1 MKNSFEFTL
10 KGKDWWGPFL
20 GFWALYLLF
29 YIPTVVTSQWASR
42 TGSQAGGL
50 SAVFS
55 LVFLVAFLFIYP
67 IFTIVFLRIL
77 VPRLSIGGKSFAFRG
92 SMGRFLGM
100 SIGGMLLS
108 IITLTV
114 YMPWYVRR
122 VAACLVSETTFDGTA
137 PEFLGKGGRLFVYM
151 LLALWLPLV
160 AVIVLFAVTF
170 GASALGG
177 SSGGSTTAGL
187 SAAGTLMVLLVYIV
201 IIPFVYLMYKWF
213 VNIRW
218 NDVTVAWKTSFW
230 PSCGYILGQMLL
242 TLVTLGIYGPAALL
256 KVYGFFVERTVLSRG
271 EQEIGRLGFEGGIG
285 KGFGLIWGQSL
296 LSIITLGI
304 YLPWAYAKIGAWIA
318 SATYCE
324 TSEAGALVA

>member
-1 MKNSFEFTL
+1 MKSSFEFTL

-29 YIPTVVTSQWASR
+29 YIPTVVTSQWESR

-67 IFTIVFLRIL
+67 LFTIVFLRIL

-92 SMGRFLGM
+92 SIGKFLGM
-100 SIGGMLLS
+100 NIGGMLLS

-114 YMPWYVRR
+114 YMPWYIRKVT
-122 VAACLVSETTFDGTA
+122 AYLVSETTFDGTA
-137 PEFLGKGGRLFVYM
+137 PEFLGKGGRLFVFM
-151 LLALWLPLV
+151 LLALWIPLA
-160 AVIVLFAVTF
+160 AVIGIFATVVGVSAF
-170 GASALGG
+170 NGGGGAS
-177 SSGGSTTAGL
+177 STTAGL
-187 SAAGTLMVLLVYIV
+187 SAAGAAMVLLVYIV
-201 IIPFVYLMYKWF
+201 IVPFVYLMYKWF
-213 VNIRW
+213 VNLKW
-218 NDVTVAWKTSFW
+218 NEVTITWQTSFW

-242 TLVTLGIYGPAALL
+242 TVVTVGIYGPAALL

-271 EQEIGRLGFEGGIG
+271 GQEIGRLGFEGGIG
-285 KGFGLIWGQSL
+285 KGFGLIWGQTL

-304 YLPWAYAKIGAWIA
+304 YLPWAYAKIGTWIA
-318 SATYCE
+318 STTSCE
-324 TSEAGALVA
+324 MSEAGA